1 MQRTLV
7 IIKPDAVKRNLMGE
21 IISRLERRN
30 LYMQECKYIVAP
42 VELSRR
48 HYHQHVNQP
57 YFERITTQLSSAKI
71 MVMIWVGPNAVS
83 IVRSVQGAT
92 DPTLAAPGTV
102 RGDFACQVEEN
113 LMHAADSVAAAEQ
126 EIKIWFH

>member
-30 LYMQECKYIVAP
+30 LYLQECRYFVPK
-42 VELSRR
+42 VELARR
-48 HYHQHVNQP
+48 HYHQHVNRP
-57 YFERITTQLSSAKI
+57 YFERITTQLSSANI

-83 IVRSVQGAT
+83 IVRSAQGAT
-92 DPTLAAPGTV
+92 DPTLAAPGTI
-102 RGDFACQVEEN
+102 RGDFACQVEAN
-113 LMHAADSVAAAEQ
+113 LMHASDSVAAAEE